1 MRMENVVAHEF
12 VEEDLVDGCSAR
24 VSTYARLRRYHYDSC
39 EFVYSIPKAIAEGL
53 TLPWEEPIEGGA
65 FNQLL

>member
-1 MRMENVVAHEF
+1 MENVAAHEF
-12 VEEDLVDGCSAR
+12 VEEDLVDGCSAQ
-24 VSTYARLRRYHYDSC
+24 VSTYARLGRYHYDSC
-39 EFVYSIPKAIAEGL
+39 EFVYSIPKAIA